1 MNVDLKAGAVVR
13 IRQFPFTDQI
23 GTKTA
28 PVVVLSSQRYHQER
42 DELVG
47 ARITSKLA
55 HKDTFG
61 TIGIHDLEAC
71 GLSEP
76 SVIKPVIMTVRLS
89 QVQRVTGELDDITLG
104 ELRRVLTQDIFSEF
118 LAIPA

>member
-1 MNVDLKAGAVVR
+1 MTSDLKAGTVVR
-13 IRQFPFTDQI
+13 VRQFPFTDQV
-23 GTKTA
+23 GAKTA

-42 DELVG
+42 DELIG

-61 TIGIHDLEAC
+61 TISIHNPEAC

-76 SVIKPVIMTVRLS
+76 SVIKPVIMTVLVS
-89 QVQRVTGELDDITLG
+89 QVQRVAGQLDGVTLR
-104 ELRRVLTQDIFSEF
+104 ELRRVLTQEIFSEL